1 MDSATE
7 RRLLQIAVGFGSLV
21 PILAGGAGMLW
32 GPEMVGGGAAADL
45 DSHMR
50 YLSGLLFGIG
60 LGFASCI
67 PRIEEHSARFR
78 LLGAIVLVGGLG
90 RALSLFDV
98 GLPGREH
105 RLALG
110 MELGTVPV
118 LLLWQ
123 WRVAR
128 RFRRGDVADLK
139 SQGAAGPRSGDPS
152 TWPAIGSDRPEDAG
166 KTSLS
171 SPERT

>member
-1 MDSATE
+1 V
-7 RRLLQIAVGFGSLV
+7 L
-21 PILAGGAGMLW
+21 
-32 GPEMVGGGAAADL
+32 ADL

-50 YLSGLLFGIG
+50 YLSGLLLGIG
-60 LGFASCI
+60 IGFASCV
-67 PRIEEHSARFR
+67 PAIEERSARFR
-78 LLGAIVLVGGLG
+78 LLGAIVLVGGAG

-98 GLPGREH
+98 GLPGLAH

-128 RFRRGDVADLK
+128 RFRRGGEAGSLK
-139 SQGAAGPRSGDPS
+139 SQGVAGPRPSDPS
-152 TWPAIGSDRPEDAG
+152 PWPAIGSDRPEDSG